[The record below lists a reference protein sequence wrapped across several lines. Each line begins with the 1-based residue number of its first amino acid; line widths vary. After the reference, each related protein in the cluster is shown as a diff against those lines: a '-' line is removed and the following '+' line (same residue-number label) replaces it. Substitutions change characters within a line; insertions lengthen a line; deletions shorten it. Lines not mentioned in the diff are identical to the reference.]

1 MKKNDGFCKIYFYR
15 KIKKFNKAIKNTL
28 RSQDSS
34 EVITTVRGG
43 LASIEHCVRGG
54 KAAARNKNLK

>member
-28 RSQDSS
+28 RSQDSREAS
-34 EVITTVRGG
+34 MTVRGG
-43 LASIEHCVRGG
+43 LASIEHYLRGEVRQHGT
-54 KAAARNKNLK
+54 RT